1 MILEKS
7 SNNKLKKIILVII
20 IIISLLLIG
29 VGIYFNILSSPK
41 NITSTAIDRLNYL
54 FKNYMDSGDDSF
66 LGDNFTLESDI
77 AFNIK
82 SEYYMAQS
90 KVDPVALQT
99 FNILK
104 NLNDTNTK
112 VTIKQ
117 NTKDKKAFFELISNI
132 KEENL
137 INTKYLVDN
146 STEYYFVEGFLNT
159 YVNNGSCNYFESF
172 EATDNNLKENIE
184 YLYSF
189 ILESLKNNLKD
200 EYFEKS
206 ITETNVLE
214 KKQQVNLI
222 VLKINDKVYK
232 EILKSVLNDLKNDEK
247 ANKIISSSYEDF
259 SKVKVKDSKTYIEEN
274 ESYTINIYT
283 TKFLN
288 KLVKA
293 EVVYLSGSAKQTIS
307 YEGSDSEG
315 NIYFID
321 NGKVDYIIDCKFD
334 NNKYEFKIKDSA
346 NKEYGTLK
354 LEFNSKS
361 KIISLNVNDNKTKI
375 DLAYVSKYVGAKTKS
390 KYTKENKLTFKVFE
404 GTLSKFNGDIT
415 ITTKASNKADIKEDV
430 TSAVLK
436 SSITEEQQ
444 NTLNTKILTVL
455 ERLTR

>member
-20 IIISLLLIG
+20 IIVSLLLIG

-206 ITETNVLE
+206 VTETNILE
-214 KKQQVNLI
+214 EKQQVNLTT
-222 VLKINDKVYK
+222 LKINDKVYK

-259 SKVKVKDSKTYIEEN
+259 SKVKVKDSKTYIKEN

-293 EVVYLSGSAKQTIS
+293 EVVYLSGSAKQSIS
-307 YEGSDSEG
+307 YEGSDTEG

-334 NNKYEFKIKDSA
+334 SNKYEFKIKDSA

-361 KIISLNVNDNKTKI
+361 KIISLNVNDDKTKI

-444 NTLNTKILTVL
+444 NILNTKILTVL

>member
-20 IIISLLLIG
+20 IIVSLLLIG